1 MNDLIDLIGG
11 CSRFYVRGCEVQDFT
26 SSLTKRHGING
37 MGGNEGHGDD
47 GTLQT
52 SLVVF
57 CSSVLRILG
66 GWPEAFASPRGTPD
80 TRLGSYLLVAGR
92 VGND

>member
-11 CSRFYVRGCEVQDFT
+11 YSRFYVRGCEVQDFT
-26 SSLTKRHGING
+26 TGLRKFYEINAQ
-37 MGGNEGHGDD
+37 EGYRND

-52 SLVVF
+52 SLILF

-66 GWPEAFASPRGTPD
+66 G
-80 TRLGSYLLVAGR
+80 
-92 VGND
+92 